1 MSINVAAPYPQ
12 YSGSYVPNSVW
23 SGKLLVKFYEACV
36 LAAISN
42 TDYEGEIKKMG
53 DKVIIRTTPTI
64 EIRDYTKGMNLA
76 VQNPESDNVELEIN
90 KAKYWNFTVDDI
102 DQFQSDLAFV
112 EDWTRDASEQMK
124 IAIDTDV
131 LGAVYADAHA
141 ANKGATAGL
150 DSQDIDLGSA
160 GAPKAVSKTNVLD
173 FIVDMGTV
181 LDEQSVP
188 ETDRSL
194 VIPPWMAGM
203 IKKSD
208 LKDASLSGDG
218 TSIMRNGRLG
228 MIDRFT
234 LYSSN
239 LLATGTDTAK
249 VWNIIACQRHGISFA
264 AQIAKTRV
272 INEPE
277 STFGSLVSGL
287 NVYGYEG
294 LKPEAIVHGYIKKG

>member
-1 MSINVAAPYPQ
+1 MSIPVAAPYPQ

-53 DKVIIRTTPTI
+53 DKVIIRTTPSIT
-64 EIRDYTKGMNLA
+64 IRDYTKGMSLS
-76 VQNPESDNVELEIN
+76 VENPESDPVELNID
-90 KAKYWNFTVDDI
+90 KAKYFNFVVDDI

-112 EDWTRDASEQMK
+112 EDWTRDAGEQMK

-131 LGAVYADAHA
+131 LGSVYADAHA
-141 ANKGATAGL
+141 SNKGAAAGV
-150 DSQDIDLGSA
+150 DSGDINLGAA
-160 GAPKAVSKTNVLD
+160 GAPLAISKTNVLD
-173 FIVDMGTV
+173 WIVDQGTV
-181 LDEQSVP
+181 LDEQNVP

-194 VIPPWMAGM
+194 VIPPWVAGM

-228 MIDRFT
+228 VIDRFT

-239 LLATGTDTAK
+239 LLATGVDTAK
-249 VWNIIACQRHGISFA
+249 VWNTIAVQRHGLSFA

-272 INEPE
+272 IKDPE

-294 LKPEAIVHGYIKKG
+294 LKPEAIVHSYIKKG